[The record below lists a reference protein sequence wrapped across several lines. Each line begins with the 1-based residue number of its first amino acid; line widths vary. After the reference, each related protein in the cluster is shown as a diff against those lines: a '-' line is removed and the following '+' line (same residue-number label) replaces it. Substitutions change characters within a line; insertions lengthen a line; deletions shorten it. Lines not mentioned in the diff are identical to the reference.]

1 MIYLKEHIRTHTH
14 TDKIHSRLEG
24 KNMGYDLKGEDENNG
39 NKIGDFS
46 HCLDLYPNV
55 FLMSWILVEMVNW
68 KQLELECKDVE
79 FKNI

>member
-1 MIYLKEHIRTHTH
+1 
-14 TDKIHSRLEG
+14 
-24 KNMGYDLKGEDENNG
+24 MGYDLKGEDENNG
-39 NKIGDFS
+39 NNIALKIGDFS